1 MIIASELKSGMAL
14 RLEGQIYKVL
24 EVESKAGAAKL
35 GGVVKTKL
43 RNVASGRM
51 WEPHFR
57 PDERLQNVEL
67 EQHLMEFLFAD
78 GDRCTLM
85 NSQTYE
91 QIDLPRLL
99 LGPADQF
106 LQSGMVLPVEFFE
119 GTPISV
125 VTPDVI
131 ETRVA
136 TTAPAAHA
144 SQDSAWKEA
153 TLENGVE
160 IRVPLFIGPGEIVRV
175 DVRTGRYVD
184 RVRTDRK
191 RIA

>member
-1 MIIASELKSGMAL
+1 MVIASELKAGMAL
-14 RLEGQIYKVL
+14 RLETQIYKVL

-35 GGVVKTKL
+35 GGIVKTKL
-43 RNVASGRM
+43 RNVVSGRM

-57 PDERLQNVEL
+57 PDERLQDVEL
-67 EQHLMEFLFAD
+67 EQQMMEFLFTD

-91 QIDLPRLL
+91 QVELPRAW

-119 GTPISV
+119 GKPISI
-125 VTPDVI
+125 VTPDIV

-144 SQDSAWKEA
+144 PQDSAWKEA

-160 IRVPLFIGPGEIVRV
+160 IRVPLFIGPGEVVRV
-175 DVRTGRYVD
+175 DVRTGRYLD
-184 RVRTDRK
+184 RVRPDRK